1 MSVPFIILVYFFYG
15 LAFFSMGLLVALEGG
30 RSSDIRLRKALRP
43 LAGFGIVHA
52 AHEWFLMFEYMGHI
66 NNESTDSAFGLA
78 ILAFSF
84 ISLSAF
90 GSFLLANTEVSRRL
104 ILLIPI
110 ALEAVWVFGI
120 YSFRDQYTGAALWAI
135 ADTWTRYTLAIP
147 ASLLTSIGLVAQQRA
162 FRRSGLI
169 RFGRDALWAAIAFG
183 WYGLFGQIFAQA
195 TPLFPSYIINQDVF
209 QNIFGFPIQLF
220 RAITAIAAAVFVI
233 RFLHA
238 FQVETEAKITELQH
252 AQLKESQ
259 QRESMRGEL
268 FRRVVAAQE
277 SERQRIARDLHDE
290 TGQSLTA
297 IGMGLRGLAGK
308 ISTRNKVALNNLQK
322 LESLTADS
330 LKELQ
335 RLISDL
341 RPSHLDDLGLSA
353 ALRWYASRISEL
365 SAISVRVDIHGDERE
380 LDDALKITTFRIVQE
395 SLNNII
401 KHAQASIVNIHVVY
415 DEKNI
420 RINVWDNGAGFD
432 LDEAKKRR
440 TSRPS
445 LGLAGMEERAALLGG
460 TVSIQSRPGYGT
472 EVEAVIPY
480 QKNYGIQ
487 VLAPAILDST
497 HRASELPDSKRGNND
512 YTSFTGR

>member
-1 MSVPFIILVYFFYG
+1 MDATFIVLVYFFYG

-52 AHEWFLMFEYMGHI
+52 LHEWLVMFGLMGHVEY
-66 NNESTDSAFGLA
+66 NAVFSAGGLS

-84 ISLSAF
+84 ISLAAF
-90 GSFLLANTEVSRRL
+90 GSFLLAYTEVSRRL

-110 ALEAVWVFGI
+110 ALEAIWVFGL
-120 YSFRDQYTGAALWAI
+120 YNFRGQYAGETIWNV

-147 ASLLTSIGLVAQQRA
+147 AALLTSIGLVAQQRA

-183 WYGLFGQIFAQA
+183 WYGLFGQVFTQA
-195 TPLFPSYIINQDVF
+195 TPLFPSSLINQELF

-220 RAITAIAAAVFVI
+220 RALTAFAAAIFVI
-233 RFLHA
+233 RFLRA
-238 FQVETEAKITELQH
+238 FQVETEAKIAELQQ
-252 AQLKESQ
+252 AQLHEAQ
-259 QRESMRGEL
+259 QRETLRGEL

-277 SERQRIARDLHDE
+277 AERQRIARDLHDE
-290 TGQSLTA
+290 TGQALTA
-297 IGMGLRGLAGK
+297 IGMGLRGLSGK
-308 ISTRNKVALNNLQK
+308 ISARNKDAYGTLHK
-322 LESLTADS
+322 LEMLTADS

-353 ALRWYASRISEL
+353 ALRWYATRIQEH
-365 SAISVRVDIHGDERE
+365 SAVNVRVDIHGDEKE
-380 LDDALKITTFRIVQE
+380 LDEAMKIAIFRIIQE
-395 SLNNII
+395 ALNNII
-401 KHAQASIVNIHVVY
+401 KHAQASNVNIHLAY
-415 DEKNI
+415 SEKNV
-420 RINVWDNGAGFD
+420 RINVFDNGVGFD
-432 LDEAKKRR
+432 PDQIKQRR

-445 LGLAGMEERAALLGG
+445 LGLAGMEERAVLLGG
-460 TVSIQSRPGYGT
+460 TVAIQSRPGYGT

-480 QKNYGIQ
+480 QTYAAESSQPANPNGFVSKSKGVGNDH
-487 VLAPAILDST
+487 APV
-497 HRASELPDSKRGNND
+497 
-512 YTSFTGR
+512 TGG

>member
-1 MSVPFIILVYFFYG
+1 MGVTFIVLVYFFYG

-52 AHEWFLMFEYMGHI
+52 VHEWLVMFGLMGHVE
-66 NNESTDSAFGLA
+66 NNPVDSAVGLS

-84 ISLSAF
+84 ISLAAF

-110 ALEAVWVFGI
+110 ALEAIWVFGL
-120 YSFRDQYTGAALWAI
+120 YSFRGQYTGAALWDI
-135 ADTWTRYTLAIP
+135 ADTWTRYTLAMP

-169 RFGRDALWAAIAFG
+169 RFGRDALWAAVAFA
-183 WYGLFGQIFAQA
+183 WYGLFGQIFTQTTA
-195 TPLFPSYIINQDVF
+195 LFPSNIINQELF

-220 RAITAIAAAVFVI
+220 RALSAFAAAIYVI
-233 RFLHA
+233 RFLRA
-238 FQVETEAKITELQH
+238 FQVETEAKIAELQQ
-252 AQLKESQ
+252 AQLHEAQ
-259 QRESMRGEL
+259 QREALRGEL

-277 SERQRIARDLHDE
+277 AERQRIARDLHDE

-297 IGMGLRGLAGK
+297 IGMGLRGLTGK
-308 ISTRNKVALNNLQK
+308 IGPRNKDAFGTLHK
-322 LESLTADS
+322 LENLTADS

-353 ALRWYASRISEL
+353 ALRWYASRIQEA
-365 SAISVRVDIHGDERE
+365 SAISVRVDIHGEEKE
-380 LDDALKITTFRIVQE
+380 LDESMKIAVFRIIQE
-395 SLNNII
+395 ALNNII
-401 KHAQASIVNIHVVY
+401 KHAQASNVNIHLAY
-415 DEKNI
+415 DEKNV
-420 RINVWDNGAGFD
+420 RINVFDNGIGFD
-432 LDEAKKRR
+432 RDEVKQRR

-445 LGLAGMEERAALLGG
+445 LGLAGMEERAVLLGG

-480 QKNYGIQ
+480 QNYAAQGFR
-487 VLAPAILDST
+487 PAS
-497 HRASELPDSKRGNND
+497 SNGNLSGLKGVGND
-512 YTSFTGR
+512 HAAVTGG